1 MDKYDV
7 IVIGGGPGGYTAAL
21 EAANEGLSCL
31 LFESRDIG
39 GTCLNRGCIPTKSLL
54 HSGELRLSAE
64 DAFAS
69 CTNVVTT
76 LRSGVEDL
84 LKRAK
89 VSVIRSR
96 ASIPSPGLVKDEE
109 GNEYGADN
117 IIIATGSRPFIP
129 PIEGHDLAKV
139 VDSDLFLMDFAD
151 LPDEII
157 IIGGGVIGVEFATAC
172 SEFGHKVTIIEAL
185 PRILSN
191 MDREFAQSISM
202 NFRKSGT
209 ACHTGALVEKI
220 EESED
225 KVLVT
230 FKEKDKEMTVSGDIV
245 LVATGRK
252 AVLPEMGFEPEISR
266 GALVTDAECR
276 TSIPG
281 IFAIGDASC
290 GIQLAHRAEAD
301 AVNCIRVIAGKEKQY
316 DISLI
321 PSCVYTTPE
330 IASVGITQDEA
341 KEKGLDMEV
350 RKSLLTSNGR
360 TLISGSGRGFVKV
373 VIDKATEKILGAQI
387 MCDRASDMIDEFTVA
402 ISCGLTIK
410 DISHAVR
417 PHPSYIEGVKGLF
430 E

>member
-1 MDKYDV
+1 MDKYNV

-21 EAANEGLSCL
+21 EATKEGLSCA

-54 HSGELRLSAE
+54 HSGELGVPAAE
-64 DAFAS
+64 AYES
-69 CTNVVTT
+69 CVNVVTT

-96 ASIPSPGLVKDEE
+96 ASIPSPGVVKDEE
-109 GNEYGADN
+109 GNEYRADR

-129 PIEGHDLAKV
+129 PIEGHKSSKV
-139 VDSDLFLMDFAD
+139 VDSDRFLADFAD
-151 LPDEII
+151 LPEEII
-157 IIGGGVIGVEFATAC
+157 IIGGGVIGLEFATAC

-202 NFRKSGT
+202 NLRRSGV
-209 ACHTGALVEKI
+209 ACNTGALVEKI
-220 EESED
+220 EEDEN

-230 FKEKDKEMTVSGDIV
+230 FRVKDKDTTVSGDIV

-252 AVLPEMGFEPEISR
+252 AVLPDMDFEIEMQR
-266 GALVTDAECR
+266 GALVTDSNCM
-276 TSIPG
+276 TSVPG
-281 IFAIGDASC
+281 IYAIGDASV

-301 AVNCIRVIAGKEKQY
+301 AVNCIRAIAGKEKQY

-321 PSCVYTTPE
+321 PSCVYTFPE
-330 IASVGITQDEA
+330 IASVGLTADEA
-341 KEKGLDMEV
+341 KEKGIEADV
-350 RKSLLTSNGR
+350 KKSLLTSNGR
-360 TLISGSGRGFVKV
+360 TIISGSGRGFIKV
-373 VIDKATEKILGAQI
+373 VIAKETGRILGAQI

-402 ISCGLTIK
+402 ISNSLTLK
-410 DISHAVR
+410 DISRAVR
-417 PHPSYIEGVKGLF
+417 PHPSYIEGIKGLF